1 MWSVLLVFAA
11 TYILIGARR
20 LSILPI
26 GRPAGALAGACG
38 MVLLSVVDPGAGLT
52 PEAAFAAVEPNT
64 IGLLLGMM
72 LLSASLDMAGV
83 FERAAAWVARRRL
96 SPVRLLYLVT
106 LASGLASAVLL
117 NDSVCVMLAP
127 LVDRTT
133 RRAGLDRVPYL
144 LALAM
149 GANAGS
155 ALTLAGNPQNMLVG
169 HLSGISYRT
178 YLLEAGPAAL
188 IGLAVTAA
196 MLHLL
201 LRRRIAARAPSLD
214 LTPEP
219 ASDPAQGP
227 AQGAAAPPGSSRP
240 SAAVPGSSRPSAAVP
255 GSSRPSAAVPLACIA
270 VVSVLFVL
278 GANLAWTAIGGATAA
293 ILLHRRDATG
303 LFDRVSWTVLVF
315 FGALFI
321 VVAGLQK
328 TGMPEQALRAASP
341 YLPAGPAMGILGLSI
356 AMLVG
361 CQIVS
366 NVPFILLAE
375 SYIRSQPDPH
385 LAWIATALISTLAG
399 NFTLLGSVA
408 NIIVV
413 ETVGA
418 EREIGFRSYAKV
430 GVPVTLASCAA
441 SLLWLLLVR

>member
-11 TYILIGARR
+11 TYVLIAARR

-26 GRPAGALAGACG
+26 GRPAGALAGACA
-38 MVLLSVVDPGAGLT
+38 MVLLGALDPGAGLT
-52 PEAAFAAVEPNT
+52 PHEAFAAVEPNT

-72 LLSASLDMAGV
+72 LLAASLDLAGV
-83 FERAAAWVARRRL
+83 FERAAAWVARRNL

-106 LASGLASAVLL
+106 LGSGLASAVLL

-127 LVDRTT
+127 LVDRTA

-169 HLSGISYRT
+169 HLSGISYRA

-188 IGLAVTAA
+188 VGLAVTAVT
-196 MLHLL
+196 LHLL
-201 LRRRIAARAPSLD
+201 LRRRIAAPALPPPP
-214 LTPEP
+214 PEL
-219 ASDPAQGP
+219 
-227 AQGAAAPPGSSRP
+227 AAAPAPPGARP
-240 SAAVPGSSRPSAAVP
+240 SAV
-255 GSSRPSAAVPLACIA
+255 VPLACIA

-293 ILLHRRDATG
+293 ILLHRRDANG

-341 YLPAGPAMGILGLSI
+341 FLPAGPTMGILGLSI

-375 SYIRSQPDPH
+375 SYIQSQPDPH
-385 LAWIATALISTLAG
+385 LAWVATALVSTLAG
-399 NFTLLGSVA
+399 NLTLLGSVA

-418 EREIGFRSYAKV
+418 EREIGFRSYARV
-430 GVPVTLASCAA
+430 GVPVTLASTAA
-441 SLLWLLLVR
+441 ALLWLLLVR

>member
-11 TYILIGARR
+11 TYILIAARR

-26 GRPAGALAGACG
+26 GRPAGALAGACA
-38 MVLLSVVDPGAGLT
+38 MVFLSAIEPGAGLT
-52 PEAAFAAVEPNT
+52 PHEAFAAVEPNT

-72 LLSASLDMAGV
+72 LLSASLDLAGV
-83 FERAAAWVARRRL
+83 FERAAAWVARRNL

-106 LASGLASAVLL
+106 LGAGLASAVLL

-127 LVDRTT
+127 LVDRTA

-169 HLSGISYRT
+169 HLSGISYRA

-188 IGLAVTAA
+188 IGLAVTAVT
-196 MLHLL
+196 LHLL
-201 LRRRIAARAPSLD
+201 LRRRIAVQA
-214 LTPEP
+214 P
-219 ASDPAQGP
+219 ASATPAP
-227 AQGAAAPPGSSRP
+227 ASATPAPASTTPAPAPEAAAPAPTPASAAPAPAGDARP
-240 SAAVPGSSRPSAAVP
+240 SAL
-255 GSSRPSAAVPLACIA
+255 VPLACIA

-278 GANLAWTAIGGATAA
+278 GANLAWAAIGGATAA

-341 YLPAGPAMGILGLSI
+341 YLPAGPTMGVLGLGI

-385 LAWIATALISTLAG
+385 LAWIATAVVSTLAG
-399 NFTLLGSVA
+399 NLTLLGSVA

-418 EREIGFRSYAKV
+418 EREIGFRSYARV
-430 GVPVTLASCAA
+430 GVPVTLASTAA
-441 SLLWLLLVR
+441 ALLWLLLVR

>member
-1 MWSVLLVFAA
+1 MWSVLLVFAV
-11 TYILIGARR
+11 TYMLIAVRR

-26 GRPAGALAGACG
+26 GRPAGALAGACA
-38 MVLLSVVDPGAGLT
+38 MVLLSAIQPGAGLD
-52 PEAAFAAVEPNT
+52 PHEAFAAIEPNT

-72 LLSASLDMAGV
+72 LLSASLDAAGV
-83 FERAAAWVARRRL
+83 FERAAAWVAQRDL

-106 LASGLASAVLL
+106 VTSGLASAVLL

-127 LVDRTT
+127 LVDRTA
-133 RRAGLDRVPYL
+133 RRAGLERAPYL

-188 IGLAVTAA
+188 IGLAVTAVT
-196 MLHLL
+196 LHLL
-201 LRRRIAARAPSLD
+201 LRRRIAVRTPAPELA
-214 LTPEP
+214 PEP
-219 ASDPAQGP
+219 APAG
-227 AQGAAAPPGSSRP
+227 GDRP
-240 SAAVPGSSRPSAAVP
+240 SALA
-255 GSSRPSAAVPLACIA
+255 PLACIA
-270 VVSVLFVL
+270 VVSALFML

-293 ILLHRRDATG
+293 ILLHRRDANG
-303 LFDRVSWTVLVF
+303 LFERVSWTVLVF

-341 YLPAGPAMGILGLSI
+341 FLPAGPTLGLLGLSI
-356 AMLVG
+356 AMLAG

-366 NVPFILLAE
+366 NVPFILLAD

-385 LAWIATALISTLAG
+385 LAWITTALVSTLAG
-399 NFTLLGSVA
+399 NLTLLGSVA

-418 EREIGFRSYAKV
+418 EREIGFRAYARV
-430 GVPVTLASCAA
+430 GVPVTLASTAA
-441 SLLWLLLVR
+441 ALAWLLVVR

>member
-1 MWSVLLVFAA
+1 MWPVLLVFVA
-11 TYILIGARR
+11 TYILIAARR
-20 LSILPI
+20 LAILPI
-26 GRPAGALAGACG
+26 GRSAGALAGACG
-38 MVLLSVVDPGAGLT
+38 MVLLSALIPGAGLT
-52 PEAAFAAVEPNT
+52 PDEAFAAIEPNT

-72 LLSASLDMAGV
+72 LLSASLDATGV
-83 FERAAAWVARRRL
+83 FERAAAWVARRDL
-96 SPVRLLYLVT
+96 SPVRLLYVVT
-106 LASGLASAVLL
+106 LGSGLASAVLL

-127 LVDRTT
+127 LVDRTA
-133 RRAGLDRVPYL
+133 RRAGLDRIPYL

-169 HLSGISYRT
+169 HLSGISYRD

-188 IGLAVTAA
+188 IGLAVTAVA
-196 MLHLL
+196 LHLL
-201 LRRRIAARAPSLD
+201 LRRRIAARAAP
-214 LTPEP
+214 PAIEPVWEP
-219 ASDPAQGP
+219 A
-227 AQGAAAPPGSSRP
+227 PPSGGRP
-240 SAAVPGSSRPSAAVP
+240 SAL
-255 GSSRPSAAVPLACIA
+255 VPLACLA

-278 GANLAWTAIGGATAA
+278 GANLAWTAICGAAAA
-293 ILLHRRDATG
+293 ILLHRRDAGG
-303 LFDRVSWTVLVF
+303 LFARVSWPVLLF

-328 TGMPEQALRAASP
+328 TGMPEQALRAMSP
-341 YLPAGPAMGILGLSI
+341 LLPSGPTLGVVGLSL
-356 AMLVG
+356 ALLVG

-375 SYIRSQPDPH
+375 SYIQSQPDPH

-418 EREIGFRSYAKV
+418 EREIGFRSYARV

-441 SLLWLLLVR
+441 TLLWLLLAR

>member
-1 MWSVLLVFAA
+1 MWSVLLVFAV
-11 TYILIGARR
+11 TYMLIAARR

-26 GRPAGALAGACG
+26 GRPAGALAGACA
-38 MVLLSVVDPGAGLT
+38 MVFLSAIQPGAGLE
-52 PEAAFAAVEPNT
+52 PREAFAAIEPNT

-72 LLSASLDMAGV
+72 LLSASLDAAGV
-83 FERAAAWVARRRL
+83 FERAAAWVARRDL
-96 SPVRLLYLVT
+96 SPVGLLYLVT
-106 LASGLASAVLL
+106 VGSGLASAVLL

-127 LVDRTT
+127 LVDRTA
-133 RRAGLDRVPYL
+133 RRAGLERAPYL

-188 IGLAVTAA
+188 IGLAVTAVT
-196 MLHLL
+196 LHLL
-201 LRRRIAARAPSLD
+201 LRRRISVRTPAPA
-214 LTPEP
+214 PEP
-219 ASDPAQGP
+219 APAPTG
-227 AQGAAAPPGSSRP
+227 GARP
-240 SAAVPGSSRPSAAVP
+240 SAL
-255 GSSRPSAAVPLACIA
+255 VPLACIA
-270 VVSVLFVL
+270 VVSAMFVL

-293 ILLHRRDATG
+293 ILLHRRDANA
-303 LFDRVSWTVLVF
+303 LFERVSWTVLVF

-328 TGMPEQALRAASP
+328 TGMPEQALYAASP
-341 YLPAGPAMGILGLSI
+341 FLPAGPTLGLLGLSI

-366 NVPFILLAE
+366 NVPFILLAD

-385 LAWIATALISTLAG
+385 LAWITTALVSTLAG
-399 NFTLLGSVA
+399 NLTLLGSVA

-418 EREIGFRSYAKV
+418 EREIGFRAYARV
-430 GVPVTLASCAA
+430 GVPVTLASTAA
-441 SLLWLLLVR
+441 ALAWLLVVR

>member
-11 TYILIGARR
+11 TYILIAARR

-26 GRPAGALAGACG
+26 GRPAGALAGACA
-38 MVLLSVVDPGAGLT
+38 MVFLSAIEPGAGLT
-52 PEAAFAAVEPNT
+52 PHEAFSAVEPNT

-72 LLSASLDMAGV
+72 LLSASLDLAGV
-83 FERAAAWVARRRL
+83 FERAAAWVARRNL

-106 LASGLASAVLL
+106 LGAGLASAVLL

-127 LVDRTT
+127 LVDRTA

-169 HLSGISYRT
+169 HLSGISYRA

-188 IGLAVTAA
+188 IGLAVTAVT
-196 MLHLL
+196 LHLL
-201 LRRRIAARAPSLD
+201 LRRRIAVQA
-214 LTPEP
+214 P
-219 ASDPAQGP
+219 ASATPAP
-227 AQGAAAPPGSSRP
+227 ASATPAPASASAAPTPAGDARP
-240 SAAVPGSSRPSAAVP
+240 SAL
-255 GSSRPSAAVPLACIA
+255 VPLACIA

-278 GANLAWTAIGGATAA
+278 GANLAWAAIGGATAA

-341 YLPAGPAMGILGLSI
+341 YLPAGPTMGVLGLGI

-385 LAWIATALISTLAG
+385 LAWIATAVVSTLAG
-399 NFTLLGSVA
+399 NLTLLGSVA

-430 GVPVTLASCAA
+430 GVPVTLASTAA
-441 SLLWLLLVR
+441 ALLWLLLVR

>member
-11 TYILIGARR
+11 TYVLIAARR
-20 LSILPI
+20 LAVLPI
-26 GRPAGALAGACG
+26 GRPAGALAGACA
-38 MVLLSVVDPGAGLT
+38 MVLLSALDPGAGLT
-52 PEAAFAAVEPNT
+52 PHEAFAAIEPNT

-72 LLSASLDMAGV
+72 LLAASLELAGV
-83 FERAAAWVARRRL
+83 FERAAAWVARRNL

-106 LASGLASAVLL
+106 LGAGLASAVLL

-127 LVDRTT
+127 LVDRTA

-188 IGLAVTAA
+188 VGLAVTAVT
-196 MLHLL
+196 LHLL
-201 LRRRIAARAPSLD
+201 LRRRIAARAFPPEAA
-214 LTPEP
+214 PEP
-219 ASDPAQGP
+219 A
-227 AQGAAAPPGSSRP
+227 PPSSRDARP
-240 SAAVPGSSRPSAAVP
+240 SALA
-255 GSSRPSAAVPLACIA
+255 PLVCIA

-303 LFDRVSWTVLVF
+303 LFERVSWTVLVF

-341 YLPAGPAMGILGLSI
+341 FLPAGPTMGVLGLSI

-375 SYIRSQPDPH
+375 SYIQSQPDPH
-385 LAWIATALISTLAG
+385 LAWIATALVSTLAG
-399 NFTLLGSVA
+399 NLTLLGSVA

-418 EREIGFRSYAKV
+418 EREIGFRAYARV
-430 GVPVTLASCAA
+430 GVPVTLASTAA
-441 SLLWLLLVR
+441 ALLWLLLVR

>member
-11 TYILIGARR
+11 TYVLIAARR
-20 LSILPI
+20 LAILPI
-26 GRPAGALAGACG
+26 GRPAGALAGACA
-38 MVLLSVVDPGAGLT
+38 MVFLSALDPGAGLT
-52 PEAAFAAVEPNT
+52 PHEAFAAIEPNT

-72 LLSASLDMAGV
+72 LLAASLELAGV
-83 FERAAAWVARRRL
+83 FERAAAWVARRNL

-106 LASGLASAVLL
+106 LGAGLASAVLL

-127 LVDRTT
+127 LVDRTA

-169 HLSGISYRT
+169 HLSGISYRA

-188 IGLAVTAA
+188 VGLAVTAVT
-196 MLHLL
+196 LHLL
-201 LRRRIAARAPSLD
+201 LRRRIAARALP
-214 LTPEP
+214 PEP
-219 ASDPAQGP
+219 ATEP
-227 AQGAAAPPGSSRP
+227 APPASRGARP
-240 SAAVPGSSRPSAAVP
+240 SALA
-255 GSSRPSAAVPLACIA
+255 PLVCIA

-303 LFDRVSWTVLVF
+303 LFERVSWTVLVF

-341 YLPAGPAMGILGLSI
+341 FLPAGPTMGVLGLSI

-375 SYIRSQPDPH
+375 SYIQSQPDPH
-385 LAWIATALISTLAG
+385 LAWIATALVSTLAG
-399 NFTLLGSVA
+399 NLTLLGSVA

-418 EREIGFRSYAKV
+418 EREIGFRAYARV
-430 GVPVTLASCAA
+430 GVPVTLASTAA
-441 SLLWLLLVR
+441 ALLWLLLVR

>member
-11 TYILIGARR
+11 TYVLIAARR

-26 GRPAGALAGACG
+26 GRPAGALAGACA
-38 MVLLSVVDPGAGLT
+38 MVLLSVLDPGAGLT
-52 PEAAFAAVEPNT
+52 PHEAFAAVEPNT

-72 LLSASLDMAGV
+72 LLAASLDSAGV
-83 FERAAAWVARRRL
+83 FERAAAWVARRSL

-106 LASGLASAVLL
+106 LGSGLASAVLL

-127 LVDRTT
+127 LVDRTA

-169 HLSGISYRT
+169 HLSGISYRA

-188 IGLAVTAA
+188 IGLAVTAVT
-196 MLHLL
+196 LHLL
-201 LRRRIAARAPSLD
+201 LRRRIAAPALPAAPE
-214 LTPEP
+214 PEP
-219 ASDPAQGP
+219 APEPAP
-227 AQGAAAPPGSSRP
+227 APQGARP
-240 SAAVPGSSRPSAAVP
+240 SALA
-255 GSSRPSAAVPLACIA
+255 PLVCIA

-293 ILLHRRDATG
+293 ILLHRRDANG
-303 LFDRVSWTVLVF
+303 LFERVSWTVLVF

-341 YLPAGPAMGILGLSI
+341 FLPEGPTMGILGLSI

-375 SYIRSQPDPH
+375 SYIQSQPDPH
-385 LAWIATALISTLAG
+385 LAWIATALVSTLAG
-399 NFTLLGSVA
+399 NLTLLGSVA

-418 EREIGFRSYAKV
+418 EREIGFRSYARV
-430 GVPVTLASCAA
+430 GVPVTLASTAA
-441 SLLWLLLVR
+441 ALLWLLLVR

>member
-11 TYILIGARR
+11 TYVLIAARR

-26 GRPAGALAGACG
+26 GRPAGALAGACA
-38 MVLLSVVDPGAGLT
+38 MVLLSALDPGAGLT
-52 PEAAFAAVEPNT
+52 PHEAFAAVEPNT

-72 LLSASLDMAGV
+72 LLAASLDLAGV
-83 FERAAAWVARRRL
+83 FERAAAWVARRNL

-106 LASGLASAVLL
+106 LGSGLASAVLL

-127 LVDRTT
+127 LVDRTA

-169 HLSGISYRT
+169 HLSGISYRA

-188 IGLAVTAA
+188 VGLAVTAVT
-196 MLHLL
+196 LHLL
-201 LRRRIAARAPSLD
+201 LRRRIAAPALPPAPE
-214 LTPEP
+214 PEP
-219 ASDPAQGP
+219 AP
-227 AQGAAAPPGSSRP
+227 APPGARP
-240 SAAVPGSSRPSAAVP
+240 SAIA
-255 GSSRPSAAVPLACIA
+255 PLACIA

-293 ILLHRRDATG
+293 ILLHRRDANG

-341 YLPAGPAMGILGLSI
+341 FLPAGPTMGILGLSI

-375 SYIRSQPDPH
+375 SYIQSQPDPH
-385 LAWIATALISTLAG
+385 LAWVATALVSTLAG
-399 NFTLLGSVA
+399 NLTLLGSVA

-418 EREIGFRSYAKV
+418 EREIGFRSYARV
-430 GVPVTLASCAA
+430 GVPVTLASTAA
-441 SLLWLLLVR
+441 ALLWLLLVR

>member
-1 MWSVLLVFAA
+1 MWSVLLVFAV
-11 TYILIGARR
+11 TYMLIAARR

-26 GRPAGALAGACG
+26 GRPAGALAGACA
-38 MVLLSVVDPGAGLT
+38 MVFLSAIHPGAGLD
-52 PEAAFAAVEPNT
+52 PREAFSAIEPNT

-72 LLSASLDMAGV
+72 LLAASLDAAGV
-83 FERAAAWVARRRL
+83 FERAAAWVAQRDL

-106 LASGLASAVLL
+106 VGSGLASAVLL

-127 LVDRTT
+127 LVDRTA
-133 RRAGLDRVPYL
+133 RRAGLERAPYL

-188 IGLAVTAA
+188 IGLAVTAVT
-196 MLHLL
+196 LHLL
-201 LRRRIAARAPSLD
+201 LRRRISVRTPA
-214 LTPEP
+214 PEP
-219 ASDPAQGP
+219 APAP
-227 AQGAAAPPGSSRP
+227 APAPAGGARP
-240 SAAVPGSSRPSAAVP
+240 SALA
-255 GSSRPSAAVPLACIA
+255 PLACIA
-270 VVSVLFVL
+270 VVSVMFVL
-278 GANLAWTAIGGATAA
+278 GANLAWTAIGGATAV
-293 ILLHRRDATG
+293 ILLHRRDANA
-303 LFDRVSWTVLVF
+303 LFERVSWTVLVF

-341 YLPAGPAMGILGLSI
+341 FLPAGPTMGLLGLSI

-366 NVPFILLAE
+366 NVPFILLAD

-385 LAWIATALISTLAG
+385 LAWITTALVSTLAG
-399 NFTLLGSVA
+399 NLTLLGSVA

-418 EREIGFRSYAKV
+418 EREIGFRAYARV
-430 GVPVTLASCAA
+430 GVPVTLASTAA
-441 SLLWLLLVR
+441 ALAWLLLVR

>member
-11 TYILIGARR
+11 TYVLIAARR
-20 LSILPI
+20 LSLLPI
-26 GRPAGALAGACG
+26 GRPAGALAGACA
-38 MVLLSVVDPGAGLT
+38 MVLLSSIEPGAGLT
-52 PEAAFAAVEPNT
+52 PHEAFAAIEPNT

-72 LLSASLDMAGV
+72 LLSASLDLAGV
-83 FERAAAWVARRRL
+83 FELAAAWVARRDL

-106 LASGLASAVLL
+106 LGAGLASAVLL

-127 LVDRTT
+127 LVDRTA

-169 HLSGISYRT
+169 HLSGISYRA

-188 IGLAVTAA
+188 IGLAVTAVT
-196 MLHLL
+196 LHLL
-201 LRRRIAARAPSLD
+201 LRRRIAARTPPRDPALDPAPALA
-214 LTPEP
+214 PEP
-219 ASDPAQGP
+219 AP
-227 AQGAAAPPGSSRP
+227 PPGARP
-240 SAAVPGSSRPSAAVP
+240 SALVPI
-255 GSSRPSAAVPLACIA
+255 ACVA

-278 GANLAWTAIGGATAA
+278 GANLAWAAVGGATAA

-341 YLPAGPAMGILGLSI
+341 FLPSGPTLGIVGLSI

-385 LAWIATALISTLAG
+385 LAWVATALVSTLAG

-418 EREIGFRSYAKV
+418 EREIGFRSYARV
-430 GVPVTLASCAA
+430 GVPVTLASSAA
-441 SLLWLLLVR
+441 ALLWLLLVR

>member
-11 TYILIGARR
+11 TYVLIAARR
-20 LSILPI
+20 LSLLPI
-26 GRPAGALAGACG
+26 GRPAGALAGACA
-38 MVLLSVVDPGAGLT
+38 MVLLSSIDPGAGLT
-52 PEAAFAAVEPNT
+52 PHEAFGAIEPNT

-72 LLSASLDMAGV
+72 LLSASLDLAGV
-83 FERAAAWVARRRL
+83 FELAAAWVARRDL

-106 LASGLASAVLL
+106 VGAGLASAVLL

-127 LVDRTT
+127 LVDRTA

-188 IGLAVTAA
+188 IGLAVTAVT
-196 MLHLL
+196 LHLL
-201 LRRRIAARAPSLD
+201 LRRRIAARTPSIDPALGSAID
-214 LTPEP
+214 PALGSAIGSAPEP
-219 ASDPAQGP
+219 AP
-227 AQGAAAPPGSSRP
+227 PPGARP
-240 SAAVPGSSRPSAAVP
+240 SALVPI
-255 GSSRPSAAVPLACIA
+255 ACVA

-278 GANLAWTAIGGATAA
+278 GANLAWTAVGGATAA

-303 LFDRVSWTVLVF
+303 LFERVSWTVLVF

-341 YLPAGPAMGILGLSI
+341 FLPSGPALGIVGLSI

-385 LAWIATALISTLAG
+385 LAWIATALVSTLAG

-418 EREIGFRSYAKV
+418 EREIGFRSYARV
-430 GVPVTLASCAA
+430 GVPVTLASTAA
-441 SLLWLLLVR
+441 ALLWLLLVR

>member
-11 TYILIGARR
+11 TYILIAARR

-26 GRPAGALAGACG
+26 GRPAGALAGACA
-38 MVLLSVVDPGAGLT
+38 MVFLSAIEPGAGLT
-52 PEAAFAAVEPNT
+52 PHEAFAAVEPNT

-72 LLSASLDMAGV
+72 LLSASLDLAGV
-83 FERAAAWVARRRL
+83 FERAAAWVARRNL
-96 SPVRLLYLVT
+96 SPVGLLYLVT
-106 LASGLASAVLL
+106 VGAGLASAVLL

-127 LVDRTT
+127 LVDRTA

-169 HLSGISYRT
+169 HLSGISYRA
-178 YLLEAGPAAL
+178 YLLEAGPPAL
-188 IGLAVTAA
+188 IGLAVTAVT
-196 MLHLL
+196 LHLL
-201 LRRRIAARAPSLD
+201 LRRRIAVQA
-214 LTPEP
+214 P
-219 ASDPAQGP
+219 ASASASATPAP
-227 AQGAAAPPGSSRP
+227 ASATPAPAGGARP
-240 SAAVPGSSRPSAAVP
+240 SAL
-255 GSSRPSAAVPLACIA
+255 VPLACIA

-278 GANLAWTAIGGATAA
+278 GANLAWAAIGGATAA

-341 YLPAGPAMGILGLSI
+341 YLPAGPTMGVLGLGI

-385 LAWIATALISTLAG
+385 LAWIATAVVSTLAG
-399 NFTLLGSVA
+399 NLTLLGSVA

-430 GVPVTLASCAA
+430 GVPVTLASTAA
-441 SLLWLLLVR
+441 ALLWLLLVR

>member
-11 TYILIGARR
+11 TYILIAARR

-26 GRPAGALAGACG
+26 GRPAGALAGACA
-38 MVLLSVVDPGAGLT
+38 MVFLSAIEPGAGLT
-52 PEAAFAAVEPNT
+52 PHEAFAAVEPNT

-72 LLSASLDMAGV
+72 LLSASLDLAGV
-83 FERAAAWVARRRL
+83 FERAAAWVAQRDL

-106 LASGLASAVLL
+106 IGAGLASAVLL

-127 LVDRTT
+127 LVDRTA

-169 HLSGISYRT
+169 HLSGIPYRT
-178 YLLEAGPAAL
+178 YLLEAGPPAL
-188 IGLAVTAA
+188 IGLAVTAV

-201 LRRRIAARAPSLD
+201 LRRRIAVQA
-214 LTPEP
+214 P
-219 ASDPAQGP
+219 ASASATPAP
-227 AQGAAAPPGSSRP
+227 ASAAPAPASAAPAPASATPAPASAAPAPAGGARP
-240 SAAVPGSSRPSAAVP
+240 SAL
-255 GSSRPSAAVPLACIA
+255 VPLACIA

-278 GANLAWTAIGGATAA
+278 GANLAWAAIGGATAA

-341 YLPAGPAMGILGLSI
+341 YLPAGPTMGVLGLGI

-385 LAWIATALISTLAG
+385 LAWIATAVVSTLAG
-399 NFTLLGSVA
+399 NLTLLGSVA

-430 GVPVTLASCAA
+430 GVPVTLASTAA
-441 SLLWLLLVR
+441 ALLWLLLVR

>member
-11 TYILIGARR
+11 TYILIAARR

-26 GRPAGALAGACG
+26 GRPAGALAGACA
-38 MVLLSVVDPGAGLT
+38 MVFLSAIEPGAGLT
-52 PEAAFAAVEPNT
+52 PHEAFAAVEPNT

-72 LLSASLDMAGV
+72 LLSASLDLAGV
-83 FERAAAWVARRRL
+83 FERAAAWVARRNL

-106 LASGLASAVLL
+106 LGAGLASAVLL

-127 LVDRTT
+127 LVDRTA

-169 HLSGISYRT
+169 HLSGISYRA
-178 YLLEAGPAAL
+178 YLVEAGPAAL
-188 IGLAVTAA
+188 IGLAVTAVT
-196 MLHLL
+196 LHLL
-201 LRRRIAARAPSLD
+201 LRRRIAVQA
-214 LTPEP
+214 P
-219 ASDPAQGP
+219 ASATPAP
-227 AQGAAAPPGSSRP
+227 ASATPVPAPASAAPAPAGDARP
-240 SAAVPGSSRPSAAVP
+240 SAL
-255 GSSRPSAAVPLACIA
+255 VPLACIA

-278 GANLAWTAIGGATAA
+278 GANLAWAAIGGATAA

-341 YLPAGPAMGILGLSI
+341 YLPAGPTMGVLGLGI

-385 LAWIATALISTLAG
+385 LAWIATAVVSTLAG
-399 NFTLLGSVA
+399 NLTLLGSVA

-430 GVPVTLASCAA
+430 GVPVTLASTAA
-441 SLLWLLLVR
+441 ALLWLLLVR

>member
-1 MWSVLLVFAA
+1 MWSVLLVFAV
-11 TYILIGARR
+11 TYMLIAARR

-26 GRPAGALAGACG
+26 GRPAGALAGACA
-38 MVLLSVVDPGAGLT
+38 MVLLSAIQPGAGLD
-52 PEAAFAAVEPNT
+52 PHEAFAAIEPNT

-72 LLSASLDMAGV
+72 LLAASLDAAGV
-83 FERAAAWVARRRL
+83 FERAAAWVAQRDL

-106 LASGLASAVLL
+106 VGSGLASAVLL

-127 LVDRTT
+127 LVDRTA
-133 RRAGLDRVPYL
+133 RRAGLERAPYL

-188 IGLAVTAA
+188 IGLAVTAV

-201 LRRRIAARAPSLD
+201 LRRRISVRTPAPEPELA
-214 LTPEP
+214 PEP
-219 ASDPAQGP
+219 APAG
-227 AQGAAAPPGSSRP
+227 GARP
-240 SAAVPGSSRPSAAVP
+240 SALA
-255 GSSRPSAAVPLACIA
+255 PLACIA
-270 VVSVLFVL
+270 VVSVMFVL
-278 GANLAWTAIGGATAA
+278 GANLAWTAIGGATAV
-293 ILLHRRDATG
+293 ILLHRRDANA
-303 LFDRVSWTVLVF
+303 LFERVSWNVLIF

-328 TGMPEQALRAASP
+328 TGMPEEALRAASP
-341 YLPAGPAMGILGLSI
+341 FLPAGPTMGLLGLSI

-366 NVPFILLAE
+366 NVPFILLAD

-385 LAWIATALISTLAG
+385 LAWITTALVSTLAG
-399 NFTLLGSVA
+399 NLTLLGSVA

-418 EREIGFRSYAKV
+418 EREIGFRAYAKV
-430 GVPVTLASCAA
+430 GVPVTLASTAA
-441 SLLWLLLVR
+441 ALAWLLLVR

>member
-11 TYILIGARR
+11 TYVLIAARR

-26 GRPAGALAGACG
+26 GRPAGALAGACA
-38 MVLLSVVDPGAGLT
+38 MVLLSAIEPGAGLD
-52 PEAAFAAVEPNT
+52 PQEAFAAIEPNT

-72 LLSASLDMAGV
+72 LLSASLDAAGV
-83 FERAAAWVARRRL
+83 FERAAAWVARRDL

-106 LASGLASAVLL
+106 VTSGLASAVLL

-127 LVDRTT
+127 LVDRTA
-133 RRAGLDRVPYL
+133 RRAGLERAPYL

-188 IGLAVTAA
+188 IGLAVTAVT
-196 MLHLL
+196 LHLL
-201 LRRRIAARAPSLD
+201 LRRRIAVRTPAPEPA
-214 LTPEP
+214 PEP
-219 ASDPAQGP
+219 ASTRGD
-227 AQGAAAPPGSSRP
+227 RP
-240 SAAVPGSSRPSAAVP
+240 SALA
-255 GSSRPSAAVPLACIA
+255 PLACIV
-270 VVSVLFVL
+270 VVSALFML
-278 GANLAWTAIGGATAA
+278 GANLAWTAIGGATAV
-293 ILLHRRDATG
+293 ILLHRRDANG
-303 LFDRVSWTVLVF
+303 LFERVSWTVLVF

-341 YLPAGPAMGILGLSI
+341 FFPSGPTLGLLGLSI
-356 AMLVG
+356 AMLAG

-366 NVPFILLAE
+366 NVPFILLAD

-385 LAWIATALISTLAG
+385 LAWITTALVSTLAG
-399 NFTLLGSVA
+399 NLTLLGSVA

-418 EREIGFRSYAKV
+418 EREIGFRAYARV
-430 GVPVTLASCAA
+430 GVPVTLASTAA
-441 SLLWLLLVR
+441 ALAWLLVVR

>member
-11 TYILIGARR
+11 TYVLIAARR

-26 GRPAGALAGACG
+26 GRPAGALAGACA
-38 MVLLSVVDPGAGLT
+38 MVLLSALDPGAGLT
-52 PEAAFAAVEPNT
+52 PHEAFAAVEPNT

-72 LLSASLDMAGV
+72 LLAASLDLAGV
-83 FERAAAWVARRRL
+83 FERAAAWVARRNL

-106 LASGLASAVLL
+106 LGSGLASAVLL

-127 LVDRTT
+127 LVDRTA

-169 HLSGISYRT
+169 HLSGISYRA

-188 IGLAVTAA
+188 VGLAVTAVT
-196 MLHLL
+196 LHLL
-201 LRRRIAARAPSLD
+201 LRRRIAAPALSPPP
-214 LTPEP
+214 PEL
-219 ASDPAQGP
+219 
-227 AQGAAAPPGSSRP
+227 AAAPAPPGARP
-240 SAAVPGSSRPSAAVP
+240 SAV
-255 GSSRPSAAVPLACIA
+255 VPLACIA

-293 ILLHRRDATG
+293 ILLHRRDANG

-341 YLPAGPAMGILGLSI
+341 FLPAGPTMGILGLSI

-375 SYIRSQPDPH
+375 SYIQSQPDPH
-385 LAWIATALISTLAG
+385 LAWVATALVSTLAG
-399 NFTLLGSVA
+399 NLTLLGSVA

-418 EREIGFRSYAKV
+418 EREIGFRSYARV
-430 GVPVTLASCAA
+430 GVPVTLASTAA
-441 SLLWLLLVR
+441 ALLWLLLVR

>member
-11 TYILIGARR
+11 TYMLIAARR

-26 GRPAGALAGACG
+26 GRPAGALAGACA
-38 MVLLSVVDPGAGLT
+38 MVFLSSIQPGAGLD
-52 PEAAFAAVEPNT
+52 PREAFAAIEPNT

-72 LLSASLDMAGV
+72 LLAASLDAAGV
-83 FERAAAWVARRRL
+83 FERAAAWVAQRDL

-106 LASGLASAVLL
+106 VGSGLASAVLL

-127 LVDRTT
+127 LVDRTA
-133 RRAGLDRVPYL
+133 RRAGLERAPYL

-188 IGLAVTAA
+188 IGLAVTAVT
-196 MLHLL
+196 LHLL
-201 LRRRIAARAPSLD
+201 LRRRISVRTPAPEP
-214 LTPEP
+214 TPEP
-219 ASDPAQGP
+219 APTG
-227 AQGAAAPPGSSRP
+227 GARP
-240 SAAVPGSSRPSAAVP
+240 SALA
-255 GSSRPSAAVPLACIA
+255 PLACIA
-270 VVSVLFVL
+270 VVSVMFVL
-278 GANLAWTAIGGATAA
+278 GANLAWTAIGGATAV
-293 ILLHRRDATG
+293 ILLHRRDANA
-303 LFDRVSWTVLVF
+303 LFERVSWTVLVF
-315 FGALFI
+315 FGALFV

-341 YLPAGPAMGILGLSI
+341 FLPAGPTLGLLGLSI

-366 NVPFILLAE
+366 NVPFILLAD

-385 LAWIATALISTLAG
+385 LAWITTALVSTLAG
-399 NFTLLGSVA
+399 NLTLLGSVA

-418 EREIGFRSYAKV
+418 EREIGFRAYARV
-430 GVPVTLASCAA
+430 GVPVTLASTAA
-441 SLLWLLLVR
+441 ALAWLLIVR

>member
-11 TYILIGARR
+11 TYVLIAARR
-20 LSILPI
+20 LSLLPI
-26 GRPAGALAGACG
+26 GRPAGALAGACA
-38 MVLLSVVDPGAGLT
+38 MVLLSALEPGAGLT
-52 PEAAFAAVEPNT
+52 PHEAFAAIEPNT

-72 LLSASLDMAGV
+72 LLSASLDLAGV
-83 FERAAAWVARRRL
+83 FERAAAWVARQDL
-96 SPVRLLYLVT
+96 SPVGLLYLVT
-106 LASGLASAVLL
+106 LGAGLASAVLL

-127 LVDRTT
+127 LVDRTA
-133 RRAGLDRVPYL
+133 RRAGLERAPYL

-169 HLSGISYRT
+169 HLSGISYRA

-188 IGLAVTAA
+188 IGLAVTAVT
-196 MLHLL
+196 LHLL
-201 LRRRIAARAPSLD
+201 LRRRIAARTPPLD
-214 LTPEP
+214 PAPEP
-219 ASDPAQGP
+219 AP
-227 AQGAAAPPGSSRP
+227 PPGARP
-240 SAAVPGSSRPSAAVP
+240 SAL
-255 GSSRPSAAVPLACIA
+255 VPLACIA

-293 ILLHRRDATG
+293 ILLHRRDASG

-341 YLPAGPAMGILGLSI
+341 FLPSGPALGIVGLSI

-385 LAWIATALISTLAG
+385 LAWIATALVSTLAG
-399 NFTLLGSVA
+399 NLTLLGSVA

-418 EREIGFRSYAKV
+418 EREIGFRSYARV
-430 GVPVTLASCAA
+430 GVPVTLASSAA
-441 SLLWLLLVR
+441 ALLWLLLVR

>member
-11 TYILIGARR
+11 TYVLIAARR
-20 LSILPI
+20 LSLLPI
-26 GRPAGALAGACG
+26 GRPAGALAGACA
-38 MVLLSVVDPGAGLT
+38 MVLLSSLDPGAGLT
-52 PEAAFAAVEPNT
+52 PHEAFAAIEPNT

-72 LLSASLDMAGV
+72 LLSASLDLAGV
-83 FERAAAWVARRRL
+83 FELAAAWVARRDL

-106 LASGLASAVLL
+106 LGAGLASAVLL

-127 LVDRTT
+127 LVDRTA

-169 HLSGISYRT
+169 HLSGISYRA

-188 IGLAVTAA
+188 IGLAVTAVT
-196 MLHLL
+196 LHLL
-201 LRRRIAARAPSLD
+201 LRRRIAAR
-214 LTPEP
+214 TPP
-219 ASDPAQGP
+219 LDPALDSALDP
-227 AQGAAAPPGSSRP
+227 ALDSAPPPGARP
-240 SAAVPGSSRPSAAVP
+240 SALVPI
-255 GSSRPSAAVPLACIA
+255 ACVA

-303 LFDRVSWTVLVF
+303 LFERVSWTVLVF

-341 YLPAGPAMGILGLSI
+341 FLPSGPALGIVGLSI

-385 LAWIATALISTLAG
+385 LAWIATALVSTLAG

-418 EREIGFRSYAKV
+418 EREIGFRSYARV
-430 GVPVTLASCAA
+430 GVPVTLASTAA
-441 SLLWLLLVR
+441 ALLWLLLVR

>member
-11 TYILIGARR
+11 TYVLIAARR
-20 LSILPI
+20 LAILPI
-26 GRPAGALAGACG
+26 GRPAGALAGACA
-38 MVLLSVVDPGAGLT
+38 MVLLSVLDPGAGLT
-52 PEAAFAAVEPNT
+52 PHEAFAAIEPNT

-72 LLSASLDMAGV
+72 LLAASLEMAGV

-106 LASGLASAVLL
+106 LGSGLASAVLL

-127 LVDRTT
+127 LVDRTA

-169 HLSGISYRT
+169 HLSGISYRA

-188 IGLAVTAA
+188 VGLAVTAVT
-196 MLHLL
+196 LHLL
-201 LRRRIAARAPSLD
+201 LRRRLAARALPHEPAPA
-214 LTPEP
+214 PEP
-219 ASDPAQGP
+219 APASS
-227 AQGAAAPPGSSRP
+227 QGARP
-240 SAAVPGSSRPSAAVP
+240 SALA
-255 GSSRPSAAVPLACIA
+255 PLVCVA

-293 ILLHRRDATG
+293 ILLHRRDANV
-303 LFDRVSWTVLVF
+303 LFERVSWTVLVF

-341 YLPAGPAMGILGLSI
+341 FLPAGPTMGVLGLSI

-375 SYIRSQPDPH
+375 SYIQSQPDPH
-385 LAWIATALISTLAG
+385 LAWIATALVSTLAG
-399 NFTLLGSVA
+399 NLTLLGSVA

-418 EREIGFRSYAKV
+418 EREIGFRSYARV
-430 GVPVTLASCAA
+430 GVPVTLASTAA
-441 SLLWLLLVR
+441 ALLWLLLVR